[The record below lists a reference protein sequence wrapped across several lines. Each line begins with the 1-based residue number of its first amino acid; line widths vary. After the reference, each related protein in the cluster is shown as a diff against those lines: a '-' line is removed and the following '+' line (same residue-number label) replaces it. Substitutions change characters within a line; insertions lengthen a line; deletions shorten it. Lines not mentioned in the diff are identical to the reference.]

1 MLVNAS
7 SGTKLGTLMFLGEC
21 LFALVCAL
29 FSDQYFLFFSS
40 GETDFAAG
48 HWAGI
53 ELDDPVGKNDGS
65 VAGKRY
71 FDCKSKYG
79 LFAPLH
85 KISAAPLSA
94 LSKPKRPGGSSVIG
108 GGLSSRASSR
118 TSISRGLTGGSSR
131 MSRAD
136 SKESVSSVASS
147 VVSSATN
154 RSSRVR
160 LGITSLKSPVG
171 GTVGSSGHSS
181 LGGISGVSSS
191 HSPAT
196 KKTMEGTNAA
206 ILDALKE
213 KDETMTAMRRERD
226 LERAEFSR
234 VAMHADELEE
244 RVAALS
250 AENARI
256 AAEADEEMAEL
267 KRLNNE
273 YEEVQLKLSN
283 QLEEER
289 KKVEDLSFRFDE
301 ESLAKADLENM
312 VSELRRQVDELKEKL
327 ISGSTSSL
335 IADQTLEANSRLIAE
350 QKAALKGVEERL
362 EEKEGEIFSLQEE
375 LTRKDEAVFQME
387 ASTEKRKA
395 EVNGLQLR
403 VREIEQVN

>member
-1 MLVNAS
+1 
-7 SGTKLGTLMFLGEC
+7 
-21 LFALVCAL
+21 
-29 FSDQYFLFFSS
+29 
-40 GETDFAAG
+40 
-48 HWAGI
+48 
-53 ELDDPVGKNDGS
+53 
-65 VAGKRY
+65 
-71 FDCKSKYG
+71 
-79 LFAPLH
+79 
-85 KISAAPLSA
+85 
-94 LSKPKRPGGSSVIG
+94 
-108 GGLSSRASSR
+108 
-118 TSISRGLTGGSSR
+118 
-131 MSRAD
+131 
-136 SKESVSSVASS
+136 
-147 VVSSATN
+147 
-154 RSSRVR
+154 
-160 LGITSLKSPVG
+160 
-171 GTVGSSGHSS
+171 
-181 LGGISGVSSS
+181 
-191 HSPAT
+191 
-196 KKTMEGTNAA
+196 MEGTNAA

-213 KDETMTAMRRERD
+213 KDETMTAMRREQD

-350 QKAALKGVEERL
+350 QKAALKAVEERL